1 MPKVTPKEKSDWA
14 LLTFVTKKIKL
25 NGSGW
30 NYVHIGLCWWSKEIV
45 GYSFSFQ
52 SKTEEWL
59 DALHM
64 AINNRFP
71 NGILESNDKP
81 KLVSDNGC
89 QPTSERYM
97 KTCSDLKIKQI
108 FTTWN
113 NPKGNADTERVI
125 RTIFPHQSLNDYT
138 PQQFMNSY
146 QRKEEP
152 IPQKISLIS
161 A

>member
-1 MPKVTPKEKSDWA
+1 
-14 LLTFVTKKIKL
+14 
-25 NGSGW
+25 
-30 NYVHIGLCWWSKEIV
+30 
-45 GYSFSFQ
+45 
-52 SKTEEWL
+52 
-59 DALHM
+59 
-64 AINNRFP
+64 
-71 NGILESNDKP
+71 
-81 KLVSDNGC
+81 
-89 QPTSERYM
+89 M

-125 RTIFPHQSLNDYT
+125 RTIKEDFVWVQDWNNPFQFQAGFEQWVHSYNTDFPHQSLNYYT

-146 QRKEEP
+146 QRKEEL

>member
-1 MPKVTPKEKSDWA
+1 MTKV
-14 LLTFVTKKIKL
+14 KIGNFWL
-25 NGSGW
+25 
-30 NYVHIGLCWWSKEIV
+30 GLFSYCFSWCTKEIV

-52 SKTEEWL
+52 SKTEDWL

-64 AINNRFP
+64 VINNRFA

-125 RTIFPHQSLNDYT
+125 RTIKGLFQTTYFCVWSLQHCPH
-138 PQQFMNSY
+138 
-146 QRKEEP
+146 
-152 IPQKISLIS
+152 
-161 A
+161 